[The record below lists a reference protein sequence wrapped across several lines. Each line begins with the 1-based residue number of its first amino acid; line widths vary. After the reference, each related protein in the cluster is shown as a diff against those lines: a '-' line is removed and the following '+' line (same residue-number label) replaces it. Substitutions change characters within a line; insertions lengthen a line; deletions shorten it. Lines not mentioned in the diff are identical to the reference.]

1 MDNKLTPYKSF
12 NNIDRQKYNY
22 NDYADARSED
32 LEKFKNFAL
41 STMNYIRKNGLAF
54 EYDNDN
60 KRSYLIETGDA
71 RYSGTMIGAPIHPKG
86 SNDEINPVVII
97 NTVNDGFHFMGREN
111 GKNYDMGKV
120 DVPCI
125 IGDGYHAH
133 GIYIP
138 INKNIIDS
146 LLMISDDIDKAEEKK
161 KNTSDDDYDD
171 YINE

>member
-111 GKNYDMGKV
+111 G
-120 DVPCI
+120 I
-125 IGDGYHAH
+125 HH
-133 GIYIP
+133 
-138 INKNIIDS
+138 
-146 LLMISDDIDKAEEKK
+146 
-161 KNTSDDDYDD
+161 
-171 YINE
+171 